1 MGLALNPGQ
10 GVPAETATAARKI
23 YNIQHIYLRI
33 GDELEAILA
42 GVDLGQL
49 DPSASLNSEAVYR
62 LALVTAFQY
71 AELLPDPLAEQA
83 TTRRMD
89 WKYALRL
96 PIQHPGVA
104 EAALCQFRQNLFSF
118 SNSAKEYS
126 RLLAALGQCGLF
138 AKSAS
143 QSLGA
148 AQVLTTVCKITR
160 LYWLNQ
166 GMRDALSAL
175 AAIAPEWLSEVALP
189 HWYEHYKP
197 GHKGAAQFQAM
208 FSDPLQEANTLGAD
222 ASRLLNALRQQKS
235 FETAHLEE
243 INQLSRLVEK
253 QYLPNNGSVHW
264 RMPGCLGCSRND

>member
-1 MGLALNPGQ
+1 MGLALKPGQ

-33 GDELEAILA
+33 GDELDSILQ
-42 GVDLGQL
+42 GIDLAQL
-49 DPSASLNSEAVYR
+49 DPSASLNSDAVYR

-96 PIQHPGVA
+96 PIQHPGMA
-104 EAALCQFRQNLFSF
+104 EAALCNFRQNLFSF
-118 SNSAKEYS
+118 PNSAKEYS

-138 AKSAS
+138 ARSDS

-166 GMRDALSAL
+166 GMRAALSAL
-175 AAIAPEWLSEVALP
+175 AAVAPEWLSEVALP
-189 HWYEHYKP
+189 HWYEHYKTDQE
-197 GHKGAAQFQAM
+197 GGAQFQAA
-208 FSDPLQEANTLGAD
+208 FADPLQEANTLGAD

-235 FETAHLEE
+235 LEYIQLDE
-243 INQLSRLVEK
+243 IVHLSRLVEK
-253 QYLPNNGSVHW
+253 QYLPNNGSAHW

>member
-1 MGLALNPGQ
+1 MQSVAW
-10 GVPAETATAARKI
+10 TATAARKI

-33 GDELEAILA
+33 GDELEAILT
-42 GVDLGQL
+42 GIDLAQL

-83 TTRRMD
+83 TFKRMD

-126 RLLAALGQCGLF
+126 RQLAALGQCGLF
-138 AKSAS
+138 ARSDI

-166 GMRDALSAL
+166 GMRAALSAL
-175 AAIAPEWLSEVALP
+175 ASVAPEWLREVALP
-189 HWYEHYKP
+189 HWYEHYKT
-197 GHKGAAQFQAM
+197 GQEGAEQFQAA
-208 FSDPLQEANTLGAD
+208 FADPLQEANTLGAD
-222 ASRLLNALRQQKS
+222 ASRLLNAIRQQKS
-235 FETAHLEE
+235 FEYTHLDE
-243 INQLSRLVEK
+243 IIHLSRLVEK
-253 QYLPNNGSVHW
+253 QYLPNNGSAHW